1 MDYTP
6 CLVARFDNIPFFYYI
21 SHRIYNLF
29 YMHTPDEGELHVIV
43 PAGRDFAMSVQHIEA
58 HHQDSHVDIFDPDKR
73 IVTVKPPAE
82 RIESVRDVL
91 RDAGYI
97 VS

>member
-1 MDYTP
+1 
-6 CLVARFDNIPFFYYI
+6 
-21 SHRIYNLF
+21 
-29 YMHTPDEGELHVIV
+29 MHTPDEGELHVIV
-43 PAGRDFAMSVQHIEA
+43 PAGRDFDTSVQHIEA

-82 RIESVRDVL
+82 RIQSVRGEL

-97 VS
+97 VR